1 MFSKDVF
8 NYESLFH
15 FYKVYNK
22 LIIKN
27 VIINIKRNILE
38 LKFLIY

>member
-15 FYKVYNK
+15 LYKVYNK
-22 LIIKN
+22 SIIKT
-27 VIINIKRNILE
+27 VIIIIKRNILV
-38 LKFLIY
+38 LKLLIY